1 MSLGVQPVKDDSKL
15 QIRQSPTEHLPRT
28 PMRALFLAN
37 SGGGKTTLIANLL
50 TRRELYGKA
59 FSTFYIFSPSVHHDG
74 TWQSV
79 KKYMREEMG
88 QKPEE
93 HFFDKWDPQQTQEI
107 VDTQFQITKHH
118 KDHGHRRGHSICIV
132 IDDWADRADVL
143 HRGDG
148 GGVLNSFFIRG
159 RHANISTW
167 IASQRPTL
175 LSTTLR
181 TQATSLFVFR
191 QRSMKDLLTFL
202 DEYSAI
208 VPKKTLEKIYTVAT
222 REKYNFLMVDLM
234 QPAENMFYWGL
245 DKMLRWRGS
254 ESEA

>member
-37 SGGGKTTLIANLL
+37 SGGGEPTLISNLL
-50 TRRELYGKA
+50 TRREFYGKA

-79 KKYMREEMG
+79 KKYVREEMG

-93 HFFDKWDPQQTQEI
+93 RFFDKWDPQQIQEI
-107 VDTQFQITKHH
+107 VDAQFAITKHH
-118 KDHGHRRGHSICIV
+118 KDHCHRRGHSILIV

-148 GGVLNSFFIRG
+148 GGVLNSLFIRG
-159 RHANISTW
+159 RHANISCW

-181 TQATSLFVFR
+181 TQATSLFVFS
-191 QRSMKDLLTFL
+191 QRSMKDLETFL
-202 DEYSAI
+202 GEYSAI
-208 VPKKTLEKIYTVAT
+208 LPNGKKTLEKIYNVAT
-222 REKYNFLMVDLM
+222 REKYSFLMVDLM
-234 QPAENMFYWGL
+234 QPADTMFFWGL
-245 DKMLRWRGS
+245 DKMLRWRGNT
-254 ESEA
+254 

>member
-1 MSLGVQPVKDDSKL
+1 
-15 QIRQSPTEHLPRT
+15 
-28 PMRALFLAN
+28 
-37 SGGGKTTLIANLL
+37 
-50 TRRELYGKA
+50 
-59 FSTFYIFSPSVHHDG
+59 
-74 TWQSV
+74 
-79 KKYMREEMG
+79 MREEMG

-93 HFFDKWDPQQTQEI
+93 HFFDKWEPDRIQEI
-107 VDTQFQITKHH
+107 VDTQFAITKHH
-118 KDHGHRRGHSICIV
+118 KDHGHRKGHSICIV
-132 IDDWADRADVL
+132 VDDWADRSDVL
-143 HRGDG
+143 HQSNG
-148 GGVLNSFFIRG
+148 GGVLNSLFIRG

-191 QRSMKDLLTFL
+191 QRSMKDLVTFL

-234 QPAENMFYWGL
+234 QPADTMFYWGM
-245 DKMLRWRGS
+245 DRQLRWRGN
-254 ESEA
+254 ESEG

>member
-50 TRRELYGKA
+50 TRKELYGKA

-79 KKYMREEMG
+79 KKYMREQMG

-93 HFFDKWDPQQTQEI
+93 HFFSKWDPQQIQEI
-107 VDTQFQITKHH
+107 VDTQFQITKFH
-118 KDHGHRRGHSICIV
+118 KTNGHKRGHSICIV

-143 HRGDG
+143 HQGDG
-148 GGVLNSFFIRG
+148 WCLEQPFHQGPPRQYQHVDRFPAPYAPFHNSQDAGYVAFRFPPTQHERPRDVLG
-159 RHANISTW
+159 R
-167 IASQRPTL
+167 
-175 LSTTLR
+175 
-181 TQATSLFVFR
+181 VFGDR
-191 QRSMKDLLTFL
+191 AEEDAREDLHRSDT
-202 DEYSAI
+202 
-208 VPKKTLEKIYTVAT
+208 
-222 REKYNFLMVDLM
+222 
-234 QPAENMFYWGL
+234 
-245 DKMLRWRGS
+245 
-254 ESEA
+254 

>member
-1 MSLGVQPVKDDSKL
+1 MSSLGVQAVKDDSKL

-50 TRRELYGKA
+50 TRKELYGKA
-59 FSTFYIFSPSVHHDG
+59 FSTFYIFSPSVDHDG

-79 KKYMREEMG
+79 KRYMREEMG

-93 HFFDKWDPQQTQEI
+93 HFFSKWEPDRIQEI
-107 VDTQFQITKHH
+107 VDAQFQITKFH
-118 KDHGHRRGHSICIV
+118 KEHGHKKGHSILIFV
-132 IDDWADRADVL
+132 DDWASNPEIL

-148 GGVLNSFFIRG
+148 GGVLNSLFIRG

-191 QRSMKDLLTFL
+191 QRSMKDLVTFL

-234 QPAENMFYWGL
+234 QPADTMFYWGSVSYTHL
-245 DKMLRWRGS
+245 TLPTK
-254 ESEA
+254 A

>member
-1 MSLGVQPVKDDSKL
+1 M
-15 QIRQSPTEHLPRT
+15 
-28 PMRALFLAN
+28 AN
-37 SGGGKTTLIANLL
+37 SGAGKTTLVANLL
-50 TRRELYGKA
+50 TRKELYGKA

-74 TWQSV
+74 TWNSV

-93 HFFDKWDPQQTQEI
+93 HFFSKWAPQQLQEI
-107 VDTQFQITKHH
+107 VDTQFAITKHH
-118 KDHGHRRGHSICIV
+118 TAHGHKRGHSICLV
-132 IDDWADRADVL
+132 IADMADRADVL

-148 GGVLNSFFIRG
+148 GGVLNSLFIRG
-159 RHANISTW
+159 RHANLSCMIC
-167 IASQRPTL
+167 SQRPTL

-208 VPKKTLEKIYTVAT
+208 VPKKTLVKIYKVAT
-222 REKYNFLMVDLM
+222 RDKYRFLMVDLM
-234 QPAENMFYWGL
+234 QPAENMFFWGL

-254 ESEA
+254 ESGA